1 MQPQDQDQE
10 SINLQQVAP
19 KQDLRRS
26 VYDDFELNQEDM
38 PEFYSAESAIQDE
51 DYFPTLRGSQGD
63 FE

>member
-1 MQPQDQDQE
+1 MQPQDQDQK

-26 VYDDFELNQEDM
+26 VYDDFELNREDM

-51 DYFPTLRGSQGD
+51 DNYPTLRGSQGD

>member
-1 MQPQDQDQE
+1 MQPQDQE

-38 PEFYSAESAIQDE
+38 PEFYSAESANQDE
-51 DYFPTLRGSQGD
+51 DYYPTLQASQGD